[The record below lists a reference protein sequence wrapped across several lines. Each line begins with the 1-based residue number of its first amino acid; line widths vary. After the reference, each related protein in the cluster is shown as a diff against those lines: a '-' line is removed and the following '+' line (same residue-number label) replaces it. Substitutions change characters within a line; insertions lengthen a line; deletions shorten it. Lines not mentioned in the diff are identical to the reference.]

1 MRKITY
7 LLMVLAVAFIAVS
20 CEKEPLRQPTDCP
33 GQDEVVPG
41 EDEVVSGEDEVALK
55 QLYGFWTRTIE
66 SEDTITN
73 MEWRFYEDG
82 YSLRMRE
89 SYEGDRLLSLSRG
102 RYDYKFEDGKFYVK
116 EYHDDE
122 WTAWDYT
129 ILEDSLTLSRES
141 DGGSIVW
148 TFVRTVD
155 ADARLVGCWDAP
167 YENGNGGRVEHHYKF
182 HTPTYGNVYDVVYDD
197 SGSSKV
203 NFLYDFRYRIE
214 GDKIVFNRYTNT
226 GYALPEYSVTYRL
239 AGTKL
244 YLSEGNGGET
254 MYSNFYKEN
263 NIPFRP

>member
-1 MRKITY
+1 MKKITY

-20 CEKEPLRQPTDCP
+20 CEKEPHRQPAEGP

-41 EDEVVSGEDEVALK
+41 EDEVALE
-55 QLYGFWTRTIE
+55 QLYGFWTRTVE

-89 SYEGDRLLSLSRG
+89 SYEGDRLLSFSSG

-116 EYHDDE
+116 EYRDDE
-122 WTAWDYT
+122 WGVWDYT
-129 ILEDSLTLSRES
+129 ILGDSLTLSRES
-141 DGGSIVW
+141 DGNSIVW
-148 TFVRTVD
+148 RFVRTED
-155 ADARLVGCWDAP
+155 ANDILVGCWDSS
-167 YENGNGGRVEHHYKF
+167 YTNGNGDRVEHHYKF
-182 HTPTYGNVYDVVYDD
+182 HTPTYGSVYDIVYDG

-203 NFLYDFRYRIE
+203 NFLYEFRYRIE
-214 GDKIVFNRYTNT
+214 GNKIVFKRYSTT
-226 GYALPEYSVTYRL
+226 GYALPEYSIAYRL
-239 AGTKL
+239 EGTKL
-244 YLSEGNGGET
+244 YLSEGGGET